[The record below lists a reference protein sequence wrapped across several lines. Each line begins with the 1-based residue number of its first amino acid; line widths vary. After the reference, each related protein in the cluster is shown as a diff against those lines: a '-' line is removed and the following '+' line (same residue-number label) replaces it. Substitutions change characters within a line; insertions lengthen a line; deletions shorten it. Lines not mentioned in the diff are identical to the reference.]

1 MNQTKN
7 YSSIRAV
14 KNTLHNTVLIYKA
27 VHIEDNSFELSI
39 DEYRND
45 FLAHTSTQIASFE
58 SIADLEILMQD
69 MCKVALEPCHLKD
82 IIEDL

>member
-7 YSSIRAV
+7 YSSIRAI
-14 KNTLHNTVLIYKA
+14 KNTARDTVLIYKA
-27 VHIEDNSFELSI
+27 IHIEDNSFELSI

-45 FLAHTSTQIASFE
+45 FLAHTSNTVASFE
-58 SIADLEILMQD
+58 SLADLEVLMQD
-69 MCKVALEPCHLKD
+69 MCKGALEPCHLKD